1 MEITIPH
8 RYCGPPE
15 SGNGGWVSGT
25 VAAHVPTTARRP
37 AVTVRLASPP
47 PLDRPLPLEVE
58 PGPDGALALRL
69 LDGDHLVASATASD
83 DLVEDVP
90 PAVTFEQAL
99 DAETRYE
106 GLAAHPFPTCFSC
119 GTGRDPGEAL
129 CLRPGP
135 LDDGTGRYAATWVPR
150 EANVPLVW
158 AALDCPGGWSAGI
171 AGRPMVL
178 GTMAARVHALP
189 EPSASRRSS
198 SPGSAARAGR
208 KHHSGSALLSP
219 PPAACW
225 PARRRPGSRSTPPR
239 SVPRR
244 SPMTTQPPPTAAAPP
259 S

>member
-25 VAAHVPTTARRP
+25 VAAHVPTTPRRP

-90 PAVTFEQAL
+90 PAVTFEQAR

-150 EANVPLVW
+150 EADVPIVW

-178 GTMAARVHALP
+178 GTMTARVHALP
-189 EPSASRRSS
+189 AVGEPQVILAWQR
-198 SPGSAARAGR
+198 GAAGR

-219 PPAACW
+219 DGRLLARAEATWIAVDPTTIRPQGAA
-225 PARRRPGSRSTPPR
+225 S
-239 SVPRR
+239 
-244 SPMTTQPPPTAAAPP
+244 
-259 S
+259 